1 MRRKAQLTQ
10 LLNEWRTGE
19 DASLLEQIVPLV
31 YDELHRIAQY
41 YMRGQPAGHTLQA
54 TALVNEAFLRFREI
68 DTEIA
73 DRGHFIGI
81 VANVMRN
88 ILVDYAR
95 ARSAQKRGGHVDV
108 VTFDES
114 AVGAED
120 PSIEVLALEQ
130 VLERLKSRDPR
141 KVQIAEV
148 YYFCGATYAEAASVL
163 NISESTLLRELRLLR
178 ALLAKHLSE
187 R

>member
-1 MRRKAQLTQ
+1 MHRKAQLTQ

-31 YDELHRIAQY
+31 YDELHRIARY
-41 YMRGQPAGHTLQA
+41 YMRDQPPGHTLQA
-54 TALVNEAFLRFREI
+54 TALVNEAFLRFRGI
-68 DTEIA
+68 STEIA
-73 DRGHFIGI
+73 DRSHFVRI

-95 ARSAQKRGGHVDV
+95 AKSAQKRGGDVDV
-108 VTFDES
+108 VTFNES
-114 AVGAED
+114 ALSAEE

-130 VLERLKSRDPR
+130 VLERLKRKDPR

-163 NISESTLLRELRLLR
+163 NISESTLHRELRLLR
-178 ALLAKHLSE
+178 ALLGKHLNK